1 MYRPNII
8 TSDNQEFEDIIF
20 GAPSREI
27 SKYLQSKMSDAARF
41 ITDKS
46 KSFFRKSQQM
56 FEEFSSESARK
67 RITDRML
74 INNSTLNVNMLSV
87 ITVDDI
93 NNVCN
98 INRRYLMANPELYQL
113 KKKGRISG
121 FDGAYEDMDKYNTNP
136 YFKRDFLRAKDGLVR
151 IVKDKE
157 HLEYITTIS
166 DGIDRLTL
174 SEQNVINRNWKTA
187 LRLLKEDIDITTN
200 ENTI

>member
-157 HLEYITTIS
+157 HLEYITTIA

>member
-98 INRRYLMANPELYQL
+98 INRRYLMANPELSQL

-157 HLEYITTIS
+157 HLEYITTIA

>member
-74 INNSTLNVNMLSV
+74 INSTLNVNMLSV

-157 HLEYITTIS
+157 HLEYITTIA

-187 LRLLKEDIDITTN
+187 LKLLKEDIDITTN

>member
-8 TSDNQEFEDIIF
+8 TSDNQDFEDIIF

-157 HLEYITTIS
+157 HLEYITTIA

>member
-157 HLEYITTIS
+157 HLEYITTIA

-187 LRLLKEDIDITTN
+187 LKLLKEDIDITTN